1 VDVLSNVLDNVRLSG
16 ALLFF
21 ADYSAPWSV
30 ACPPSEVFA
39 PLVVPG
45 ARRLVIFHIVVEGA
59 CLVNRPGEEP
69 LRLTAGDA
77 VMMSQGDPHV
87 LADDPDRDSVSL
99 LDLLP
104 LPPWAEAPYLV
115 HGGGGR
121 LTRVLC
127 GFLHCGEA
135 QLSPFLASLP
145 PVIRV
150 GGEEGMA
157 PSLLPVQRLLVEE
170 ARNES
175 PGYSCVLSRLT
186 ETFFVEVL
194 RRRVADVEGGP
205 RALAA
210 LRDPLVGAALG
221 RLHADPLRDWRV
233 AELAAEVGSSR
244 SRLAGRFT
252 ALMGCA
258 PMQYLRRWRL
268 LLAARQLR
276 EGGLS
281 IAQAGAAA
289 GYESDAAFNRAFK
302 RTFGAPPATW
312 LGR

>member
-1 VDVLSNVLDNVRLSG
+1 MM
-16 ALLFF
+16 
-21 ADYSAPWSV
+21 
-30 ACPPSEVFA
+30 
-39 PLVVPG
+39 
-45 ARRLVIFHIVVEGA
+45 AR
-59 CLVNRPGEEP
+59 
-69 LRLTAGDA
+69 
-77 VMMSQGDPHV
+77 GDPHV
-87 LADDPDRDSVSL
+87 LADDPGREAVSL

-115 HGGGGR
+115 HGGGGS

-127 GFLHCGEA
+127 GFLYCGEA

-150 GGEEGMA
+150 AGEEGMV
-157 PSLLPVQRLLVEE
+157 PSLLSVQRLLVEE

-194 RRRVADVEGGP
+194 RRRVADAEGGP

-210 LRDPLVGAALG
+210 LRDPLVGAALAH
-221 RLHADPLRDWRV
+221 LHAEPHRDWSV
-233 AELAAEVGSSR
+233 SELATETGTSR

-276 EGGLS
+276 EGTAS

-289 GYESDAAFNRAFK
+289 GYESEAAFNRAFK
-302 RTFGAPPATW
+302 RNFGAPPATW